1 MEFNHKADTY
11 WNAINVT
18 KETMND
24 LAGKTSTLA
33 LEFVEKFNKESELTE
48 AVMHTMSYN
57 DLLIIATKYIR
68 SKVIE
73 AQKETFKSLSDE
85 LLNMLK
91 NKEDEK

>member
-1 MEFNHKADTY
+1 MEFNHEADTY

-18 KETMND
+18 KKTMTD
-24 LAGKTSTLA
+24 LADKTSTLA
-33 LEFVEKFNKESELTE
+33 LEFVEKFDKESELTE

-57 DLLIIATKYIR
+57 DLLIIATKYIK

-73 AQKETFKSLSDE
+73 AQKESLKSLSDE